1 MTDAPRA
8 TAGLAEILGER
19 ALRAGSP
26 RLTADIIV
34 GTVIVVVAAWL
45 RPAAWMLL
53 LSAGACLAAYGTWAF
68 AVRRLSAEAWRLS
81 PGAENGWRAL
91 RAAGAF
97 VGIAAFVLLLISLL
111 GMMLGRLIS

>member
-19 ALRAGSP
+19 ALRAGSS

-34 GTVIVVVAAWL
+34 GTLIVAVAVWL
-45 RPAAWMLL
+45 RPAAWVLL
-53 LSAGACLAAYGTWAF
+53 LSAGACLMAYGAWAF
-68 AVRRLSAEAWRLS
+68 AVRRLSAEAWRMP

-97 VGIAAFVLLLISLL
+97 VGVAAFVLLLISLL
-111 GMMLGRLIS
+111 GTMLGPLIS

>member
-19 ALRAGSP
+19 ALRAGSS

-34 GTVIVVVAAWL
+34 GTLIVAVAVWL
-45 RPAAWMLL
+45 RPAAWVLL
-53 LSAGACLAAYGTWAF
+53 LSAGACLIAYGAWAF
-68 AVRRLSAEAWRLS
+68 AVRRLSAEAWRMP

-97 VGIAAFVLLLISLL
+97 VGVAAFVLLLISLL
-111 GMMLGRLIS
+111 GTMLGPLIS